1 MVFNHYRFFIP
12 FNVTRHLSVMAV
24 TIILDVVID
33 CVIGN
38 LMCCLIKNTTKFRF
52 FVILND
58 EDVMNTENWDVL
70 LGKVI
75 TCVANVIVNAIRS
88 VRMGFS

>member
-1 MVFNHYRFFIP
+1 MGISYVLN
-12 FNVTRHLSVMAV
+12 
-24 TIILDVVID
+24 VVIYYW
-33 CVIGN
+33 IGN

-58 EDVMNTENWDVL
+58 EAVMNTENWDVL